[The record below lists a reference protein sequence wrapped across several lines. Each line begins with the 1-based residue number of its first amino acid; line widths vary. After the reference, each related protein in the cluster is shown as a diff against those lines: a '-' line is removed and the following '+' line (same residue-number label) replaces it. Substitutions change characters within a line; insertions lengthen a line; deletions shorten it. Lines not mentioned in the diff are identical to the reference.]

1 MKKTLFGKGREKV
14 LRCFYEARG
23 KERYFSEIL
32 RATGLS
38 QPAGLHQLIALD
50 ASNVIVSTKKIGN
63 TFYKINAKNPQVHA
77 IFPYLD
83 YQQLNELPSPRKKAI
98 VEFLERSENKPLIA
112 VVFGSTAKS
121 TFTKESDIDL
131 LLVYNTKEKADT
143 KLQGEIEAVTGMNI
157 QTFIID
163 YAYFKE
169 QMMKQDDDVITHA
182 IKTGFPV
189 SGFDL
194 FYQEVLL

>member
-1 MKKTLFGKGREKV
+1 MKQTLFGKGRERI

-38 QPAGLHQLIALD
+38 PPAALHQLRALEV
-50 ASNVIVSTKKIGN
+50 SNFLVSTKKIGN
-63 TFYKINAKNPQVHA
+63 TFYKINAKNPQVSTLFA
-77 IFPYLD
+77 YLD
-83 YQQLNELPSPRKKAI
+83 YQRLSELPSPRRKAI
-98 VEFLERSENKPLIA
+98 VEFLERIVKKPLIA
-112 VVFGSTAKS
+112 VVFGSTAKG
-121 TFTKESDIDL
+121 TFAKESDIDL
-131 LLVYNTKEKADT
+131 LLVYNIKEKADT
-143 KLQGEIEAVTGMNI
+143 KLQGEIEAITGMNI

-169 QMMKQDDDVITHA
+169 QMMKQDDAVVTHA
-182 IKTGFPV
+182 IKTGFTV

-194 FYQEVLL
+194 FYQEVLR

>member
-1 MKKTLFGKGREKV
+1 MKQTLFGKGREKI

-38 QPAGLHQLIALD
+38 QPAGLHQLRALE

-77 IFPYLD
+77 IFAYLD

-98 VEFLERSENKPLIA
+98 VEFLERSEKKPLIV
-112 VVFGSTAKS
+112 VVFGSTAKG

-169 QMMKQDDDVITHA
+169 QMMKQDDAVITHA